1 MSSHLTL
8 DTPIAGPSAAPAD
21 AAGSGT
27 PPVEKRRHPRVD
39 LPVRC
44 WIMDQRHTLYLRL
57 HDLSRGGL
65 SVRAP
70 VPFAPAGRIDVGM
83 ELPEGRRM
91 RATGEIVWVRNGAEG
106 ESAPRMGLRFL
117 EFLEGEED
125 FFDLLGNA

>member
-1 MSSHLTL
+1 MSHPTL
-8 DTPIAGPSAAPAD
+8 DTPIAGTAAAAAD
-21 AAGSGT
+21 APGDGT
-27 PPVEKRRHPRVD
+27 PAIEKRRHPRID

-83 ELPEGRRM
+83 ELPTGRRM
-91 RATGEIVWVRNGAEG
+91 RATGEIVWVRNAAQS